1 MSAVVSVR
9 SRRGW
14 AALLSVALA
23 FTALVAI
30 RPAPATALVQQSSP
44 ISSWRPNNGIAYA
57 QARVGDMIVLGGTFT
72 SMRSPSGQIVTR
84 NRLAAISA
92 TTGELLPW
100 NPNPNGENIRT
111 VAPSPDG
118 SRVYVGGT
126 FTSIGGASRTNVAAL
141 SATTGSATSFVANA
155 NATVR
160 QIRFIDDRLFLV
172 GTFWK
177 VNGVNRGNGAEVD
190 PTTGALKPW
199 DPKVTAGLITV
210 AGASDGIYVG
220 GYFSQIGST
229 GREHVAKVDRTT
241 GALLPWTSG
250 STCQDSTN
258 KCDVWDILA
267 TPDTIY
273 LAQGGPG
280 GRIVSL
286 DPATGVQ
293 RWWVGADGDFTSILR
308 EGTKLYA
315 AGHFADAVAGVPRA
329 GIVVLDARTGAV
341 LPDFTTPVLGGS
353 GVWQLLLDNGTLRA
367 SGQFSTVGSATIG
380 KYVSFPVVADPPD
393 QTAPQAPGSFRV
405 PAALSDQVT
414 LSWTAAADDVATIQ
428 YRVLRNGTQIAT
440 PSGTV
445 FKDRS
450 VAPGT
455 TYTYTIEAVDGA
467 GNVSPPAKPV
477 TVTTEADQPR
487 LLNRGESW
495 RYLSLGTAPG
505 AGWTTA
511 GFADSSWAQGVGE
524 FGFGDGDEDSPI
536 SPKGVAHYFRT
547 TFTVAEPAAVKSA
560 TLRMVVDDGAVVYLN
575 GQEIGRLNMPSGT
588 ITNDTVASSG
598 ISGTPEMVYQSVAVP
613 VGALQKGANQLAV
626 EVHNS
631 GTNSSDVSFD
641 AFISYVAQDAP
652 QAPAAPAGLAATTVG
667 TDQVTLRWDNVAGA
681 TSYEVRR
688 DGVLVGTTSQTTF
701 TNAGLSPATAYSYT
715 VAASN
720 AVGTGPGAPLS
731 VTTLAEPPQA
741 PETPANLTVSGPG
754 STQLTVS
761 WDSAARADSYV
772 VTRNGTDLPATAA
785 TSLTDTGLNPATQY
799 TYTVRARNAGGDSA
813 PSAPSVGSTATT
825 PVSQYVAAGAPWRY
839 LDGGAVAAA
848 DWRSGGFDDSAWQT
862 GNAELGYGDGD
873 EATVLSFGAN
883 SSKKPITYYFRKS
896 FDAGGSVSDVTSLA
910 LRTIVDDG
918 AVVYLN
924 GQEIWR
930 FNLPA
935 GEITSTTRAVTAIA
949 GTDESRWRTIDLP
962 VDALRTGQNVITV
975 EVHQDLPGSSDLSFN
990 LDLKPV
996 R

>member
-1 MSAVVSVR
+1 MPAVVSVH
-9 SRRGW
+9 SRRVW
-14 AALLSVALA
+14 AALISVALA
-23 FTALVAI
+23 LTALVAI
-30 RPAPATALVQQSSP
+30 PPAPATALVQETSP

-72 SMRSPSGQIVTR
+72 SMRSPSGQVVTR

-111 VAPSPDG
+111 VASSPDG

-126 FTSIGGASRTNVAAL
+126 FTSIGGASRTNAAAL
-141 SATTGSATSFVANA
+141 SATTGSATSFVANS

-160 QIRFIDDRLFLV
+160 QIRFIDNRLFLV

-177 VNGVNRGNGAEVD
+177 VNGVSRGNGAEVD

-199 DPKVTAGLITV
+199 DPKVTSGLITV
-210 AGASDGIYVG
+210 AGAPDGIYVG
-220 GYFSQIGST
+220 GYFSRIGNAN
-229 GREHVAKVDRTT
+229 REHVAKTDRTT

-286 DPATGVQ
+286 DPGTGVQ

-308 EGTKLYA
+308 DGTKLYA

-367 SGQFSTVGSATIG
+367 SGQFSTVGTATIG
-380 KYVSFPVVADPPD
+380 KYVAFPVVADPPD
-393 QTAPQAPGSFRV
+393 LTAPQAPASFRA

-414 LSWTAAADDVATIQ
+414 LSWAAAADDVATIQ
-428 YRVLRNGTQIAT
+428 YRVLRNGETIAT

-467 GNVSPPAKPV
+467 GNVSPQAKPV
-477 TVTTEADQPR
+477 TVTTESAQQR

-505 AGWTTA
+505 AGWTTV
-511 GFADSSWAQGVGE
+511 GFSDSSWALGVGE
-524 FGFGDGDEDSPI
+524 FGFGDGDEESPI

-547 TFTVAEPAAVKSA
+547 AFSVPDPAAVKSA
-560 TLRMVVDDGAVVYLN
+560 TLRLVVDDGAVVHLN
-575 GQEIGRLNMPSGT
+575 GQEIHRINMPSGT
-588 ITNDTVASSG
+588 ITNETVASSG
-598 ISGTPEMVYQSVAVP
+598 ISGTAEMVYQTISVP
-613 VGALQKGANQLAV
+613 VSALKQGANQLAV

-631 GTNSSDVSFD
+631 STSSSDVSFD
-641 AFISYVAQDAP
+641 AFISYVAQVGPQVPGAP
-652 QAPAAPAGLAATTVG
+652 TGLAATNVG
-667 TDQVTLRWDNVAGA
+667 TEQVTLGWNNVAGA

-688 DGVLVGTTSQTTF
+688 NGALVTTTGQTTF
-701 TNAGLSPATAYSYT
+701 TDTDVTPATGYSYT
-715 VAASN
+715 VAAVNS
-720 AVGTGPGAPLS
+720 VGTGPASPLS

-741 PETPANLTVSGPG
+741 PETPGNVVVSGAG

-761 WDSAARADSYV
+761 WESAARADSYV
-772 VTRNGTDLPATAA
+772 VTRNGTDLPATTA
-785 TSLTDTGLNPATQY
+785 TTITDTGLSPANHY
-799 TYTVRARNAGGDSA
+799 TYSVRARNAGGDSA
-813 PSAPSVGSTATT
+813 PSDLVVGSTLTT
-825 PVSQYVAAGAPWRY
+825 PVSQYIAPGTSWRY
-839 LDGGAVAAA
+839 LDGGAVAAT
-848 DWRSGGFDDSAWQT
+848 DWKSAGFDAAAWQV

-883 SSKKPITYYFRKS
+883 SSKKPITYYFRRS
-896 FDAGGSVSDVTSLA
+896 FDAGGSVSDVTALA
-910 LRTIVDDG
+910 LRAIVDDG

-935 GEITSTTRAVTAIA
+935 GEITATTRAVTAVA
-949 GTDESRWRTIDLP
+949 GSDESRWRTIELP
-962 VDALRTGQNVITV
+962 AGALRAGENVIAV
-975 EVHQDLPGSSDLSFN
+975 EVHQDLPGSSDLSLN
-990 LDLKPV
+990 LDLKPI